1 MNAAPL
7 VLAWLVLAHLLAD
20 FVFQTQGVA
29 IGKFGND
36 RRAWRA
42 LAIHVGIV
50 GLLNLPLI
58 VVFGVPGAVFAAVV
72 TGAHLV
78 IDRAK
83 IDLTIRTAGGAPSGA
98 GSGPPGAPLQ
108 PGASSSPTSDGPA
121 QPDAPPSPVG
131 PSQPDAPPPAA
142 SEGPAL
148 DQAWTSRPAALFI
161 ADQLA
166 HVAVLVGAWAIL
178 LAGAAPLGAWVDF
191 VNRLLGS
198 TDPAAFHR
206 AVLVLVVLADLA
218 IVNVR
223 AASLFVATLVRAPRP
238 RLDRA
243 NDRATDHAAD
253 RAGTPSE
260 ARIGATIGVLERIIV
275 AALTLASALDAIGLV
290 VAAKTLARF
299 RQLDDREFAEYYLL
313 GTLASISVAI
323 ISSLIARQALA

>member
-20 FVFQTQGVA
+20 FVFQTEGVA

-58 VVFGVPGAVFAAVV
+58 VVFGVPGAAFAAGGHGRAFRHRSGQDRPDDPPRRWR
-72 TGAHLV
+72 TGL
-78 IDRAK
+78 
-83 IDLTIRTAGGAPSGA
+83 A
-98 GSGPPGAPLQ
+98 GSGRRARPCSRTRPCSRARIR
-108 PGASSSPTSDGPA
+108 SPERRHRRMRRERRAAGTAG
-121 QPDAPPSPVG
+121 VG
-131 PSQPDAPPPAA
+131 
-142 SEGPAL
+142 GPAL
-148 DQAWTSRPAALFI
+148 DRAWTPRPAALFI

-178 LAGAAPLGAWVDF
+178 LAGAAPVGSVG
-191 VNRLLGS
+191 RLRQ
-198 TDPAAFHR
+198 PAARQRRIRRRSIARCWSSSCWRTLRSSTFERRRCSSRRSSAHR
-206 AVLVLVVLADLA
+206 APGWTAE
-218 IVNVR
+218 
-223 AASLFVATLVRAPRP
+223 RP
-238 RLDRA
+238 RG
-243 NDRATDHAAD
+243 H
-253 RAGTPSE
+253 PSE

-323 ISSLIARQALA
+323 ISSLVARQALA